1 MDKKLTKENSRKMKV
16 HVISNTHWD
25 RAWVY
30 PYMETRL
37 LLVEFMDNLLE
48 LLENDPKFN
57 SFLLDSQT
65 IAVEDYLTLRPE
77 REEQIKKFVTSGKL
91 IVGPWYTLPEEYI
104 VNGESL
110 VRNLVV
116 GHRYAAKYGKVSK
129 IGYTSFGYGQTSQ
142 MPQIY
147 HGFDIDTI
155 IFYRGIN
162 TKKAE
167 FILEGPDGSRLL
179 GCRFGALSRFSY
191 YFYVY
196 RMARFGMGRDEWW
209 YDWDRGTLPFR
220 LNNENHHNDHY
231 YPLDV
236 TQEKLDLSVLPKQV
250 EKLINDESEHF
261 STSHIA
267 CMQGFDCSS
276 PDPQES
282 VLMEAANKVAA
293 DLGHEMKL
301 STIEDFMTEMKKEIK
316 DPEVLTGESRN
327 PGATG
332 KWTNLMGDVLSSRT
346 KIKRRNA
353 QCEVALQRYAEPF
366 STFGWIVGGEYMRS
380 SIDLSW
386 KYLLQ
391 NHPHD
396 NICGAGIDQMEKDM
410 MYRFDQSEILSNSV
424 MRRGLSAIVKQINNN
439 DIDINEAVITV
450 FNPSPFSRSEVLTF
464 SIDLPVK
471 SEYKGF
477 SIRDTE
483 GNVIP
488 FVETGREPYGTLVR
502 NLQDISLQ
510 LRSQRVQLSA
520 EFTDIPALGFKT
532 YLIKKEEE
540 NKGNKEVTL
549 GGVDVNSPVMENELL
564 KVIINSDG
572 SLNIYDK
579 STNHEFVNQNY
590 YEETGESGNPWIH
603 MFPEENQTF
612 NTLGTIAKIEL
623 LETSELLTRY
633 KVENRLTIPAGLDGE
648 EGSYKRKIETVEMII
663 DTEYILRKG
672 QKWVAVNT
680 KIDNQVEQ
688 HRVRACFPTKLDVK
702 VSSSEAGYDVIERD
716 IVIPEESSYFGKP
729 NPQYPMHRFVDMSD
743 EKLGLALFNDGI
755 REYEAIVDDDR
766 TLALTLFRGF
776 TATQSPVID
785 QWDVYPW
792 MKLSQ
797 SLGANEWKYAVM
809 PHAGN
814 WQEGNIYQEV
824 EKFNLPIESAQSG
837 KGGGK
842 LPKELSFVEVE
853 SNEISITALKQCE
866 HRPTIVLRLFNPTN
880 SVIDSKVSF
889 YSEIKEAWLT
899 NMNEERRE
907 QIAVDGKSINLKFS
921 HKKIVTIEVVL

>member
-1 MDKKLTKENSRKMKV
+1 MSSEQNTGKVKKMKV

-30 PYMETRL
+30 PFMETRL

-77 REEQIKKFVTSGKL
+77 REEQIKKFVKNGKL

-104 VNGESL
+104 INGESL

-116 GHRYAAKYGKVSK
+116 GHRYANEYGKVSK
-129 IGYTSFGYGQTSQ
+129 LGYTPFGYGQTSQ

-147 HGFDIDTI
+147 QGFDIDTI

-167 FILEGPDGSRLL
+167 FILEGPDGSRVL

-220 LNNENHHNDHY
+220 LNNENHDHDHY

-236 TQEKLDLSVLPKQV
+236 TQEKLDLSILPTQV
-250 EKLINDESEHF
+250 EKLIKDESEHF
-261 STSHIA
+261 STSQIA

-276 PDPQES
+276 PDPEES
-282 VLMEAANKVAA
+282 VLIDAANKVA
-293 DLGHEMKL
+293 DELGHEMKL
-301 STIEDFMTEMKKEIK
+301 STLEDFMKEMKKELK

-366 STFGWIVGGEYMRS
+366 SMFGWLVGGEYMRS
-380 SIDLSW
+380 SINLSW

-410 MYRFDQSEILSNSV
+410 MYRFDQSEIISAGV
-424 MRRGLSAIVKQINNN
+424 TRRGLSAIVKQINNN

-450 FNPSPFSRSEVLTF
+450 FNPSPFIRSEIVSF
-464 SIDLPVK
+464 SVDLPDK
-471 SEYKGF
+471 SEYNGF
-477 SIRDTE
+477 SIRDV
-483 GNVIP
+483 NNNAIP
-488 FVETGREPYGTLVR
+488 YTVTKSESFGTLVR

-520 EFTDIPALGFKT
+520 EFTGIPAFGYKSYTL
-532 YLIKKEEE
+532 KKEDSNIGSLNVSLE
-540 NKGNKEVTL
+540 NSDDQDKYL
-549 GGVDVNSPVMENELL
+549 ENEYL
-564 KVIINSDG
+564 KVSLNSDG

-579 STNHEFVNQNY
+579 LTKHEFVNQNY

-603 MFPEENQTF
+603 MFPEENM
-612 NTLGTIAKIEL
+612 TLTTLDTIAEIKL
-623 LETSELLTRY
+623 LERSELLTRFRVIN
-633 KVENRLTIPAGLDGE
+633 KLNIPAGLEGE
-648 EGSYKRKIETVEMII
+648 EGNYSRSKETAEMII
-663 DTEYILRKG
+663 ETLYTLRKG
-672 QKWVAVNT
+672 QKWVSVDT
-680 KIDNQVEQ
+680 KINNQVEQ
-688 HRVRACFPTKLDVK
+688 HRVRACFPTKLK
-702 VSSSEAGYDVIERD
+702 VEVSASEASFDVIERD
-716 IVIPEESSYFGKP
+716 IIVKEGTPYYGKP

-743 EKLGLALFNDGI
+743 GDLGLALFNDGM
-755 REYEAIVDDDR
+755 REYEAIPDDDR
-766 TLALTLFRGF
+766 TIALTLFRGF

-797 SLGANEWKYAVM
+797 SLGLNEWKYAIM
-809 PHAGN
+809 PHANDWEKGN
-814 WQEGNIYQEV
+814 LFQEV
-824 EKFNLPIESAQSG
+824 EKFNLPIESSQSG
-837 KGGGK
+837 KGGGD
-842 LPKELSFVEVE
+842 LPKELSFLEVE
-853 SNEISITALKQCE
+853 SDEISITALKQCE
-866 HRPTIVLRLFNPTN
+866 HRDSSIVRLFNPTN
-880 SVIDSKVSF
+880 SDIECNINLFKD
-889 YSEIKEAWLT
+889 IKEAWIT

-907 QIAVDGKSINLKFS
+907 QITVSGKSIKLKFA
-921 HKKIVTIEVVL
+921 HKKIITVEIII